1 MIYRKTIEKERERKH
16 RPSVGA
22 GFGAGVVDPL
32 EAPVLESFAGAINT
46 LEMEMADA
54 VTSGGVAGDG
64 GSFPSL
70 VAPLSD
76 RDREYRWTVAAEVNL
91 VTRAGQPPPLYIAQ
105 CDGGPPT
112 M

>member
-1 MIYRKTIEKERERKH
+1 MIYRKTIERERERKY

-32 EAPVLESFAGAINT
+32 EAPVLGSFAGAINA

-54 VTSGGVAGDG
+54 VTSSGVAGDG

-70 VAPLSD
+70 AAPLSD
-76 RDREYRWTVAAEVNL
+76 RDREYRWGVAAEVNL
-91 VTRAGQPPPLYIAQ
+91 VTRAGRPPPLYIAQ

>member
-1 MIYRKTIEKERERKH
+1 
-16 RPSVGA
+16 
-22 GFGAGVVDPL
+22 VDPL
-32 EAPVLESFAGAINT
+32 EAPVLGSFAGAINS

-54 VTSGGVAGDG
+54 VTSSGVASDG
-64 GSFPSL
+64 SSFPSL

-76 RDREYRWTVAAEVNL
+76 RDREYWWGVAAEVNI
-91 VTRAGQPPPLYIAQ
+91 VPRAGRPPPLYIAQ